1 MADDPVLA
9 ALIQQLDCYQRLAK
23 LARTQ
28 HEHVQHSRTEDLLL
42 VLSQRQTLLA
52 QVAQLEQRVA
62 PAKQRWQDYLSK
74 LPSEERSMA
83 ESLLGR
89 TRLLLEE
96 ITSSDLKDSLVLQQR
111 KFKLGREINQTS
123 AARKFNRVYAAA
135 AYGQPRPALDRQ
147 T

>member
-1 MADDPVLA
+1 MDHDAVLSS
-9 ALIQQLDCYQRLAK
+9 LIQQLDCYQRLAK
-23 LARTQ
+23 LARSQ

-52 QVAQLEQRVA
+52 EVAQLEQNIA
-62 PAKQRWQDYLSK
+62 PAKQRWQEYLGK
-74 LPSEERSMA
+74 LEP
-83 ESLLGR
+83 ESRALAQTLLSR
-89 TRLLLEE
+89 TRVLLEE

-111 KFKLGREINQTS
+111 KFKLGREINQTT

>member
-1 MADDPVLA
+1 
-9 ALIQQLDCYQRLAK
+9 
-23 LARTQ
+23 
-28 HEHVQHSRTEDLLL
+28 L

-62 PAKQRWQDYLSK
+62 PAKQRWQDYLGK
-74 LPSEERSMA
+74 LAPEDRARA
-83 ESLLGR
+83 ESLLSR
-89 TRLLLEE
+89 TRTLLEE

>member
-1 MADDPVLA
+1 MDHDAVLSS
-9 ALIQQLDCYQRLAK
+9 LIQQLDCYQRLAK
-23 LARTQ
+23 LARSQ

-52 QVAQLEQRVA
+52 EVAQLEQNIA
-62 PAKQRWQDYLSK
+62 PAKQRWQEYLGK
-74 LPSEERSMA
+74 LEPESRALA
-83 ESLLGR
+83 ETLLSR
-89 TRLLLEE
+89 TRVLLEE

-111 KFKLGREINQTS
+111 KFKLGREINQTT